1 MRVKVIVQSQQ
12 LSKDDLRCLL
22 QAIRDCEQSFFR
34 EKEIWILAEALELSA
49 DEMTEI
55 LISIKPHYE
64 YGPTIFK
71 TKAVRGER

>member
-22 QAIRDCEQSFFR
+22 Q
-34 EKEIWILAEALELSA
+34 
-49 DEMTEI
+49 MTEI